1 MNSEKKK
8 QYLKRY
14 YQEHK
19 DKYRQNFKKF
29 YQRTKELN
37 LTIGDI
43 DFYQTREEL
52 KEAESRGEGKI
63 NWTAWDKVVEQT
75 KQQITNALENFEQPL
90 KRKPIYVYVINSK
103 EPLMVFENSDQASQ
117 TLGIN
122 RMIITNACRSH
133 RPIKDKG
140 IYLSYTPINENT
152 YQDLRIQ

>member
-63 NWTAWDKVVEQT
+63 NWTAFDKVVEQT

-90 KRKPIYVYVINSK
+90 KRKPIYCYTLKTKLLIK
-103 EPLMVFENSDQASQ
+103 TFKDSDEAAT
-117 TLGIN
+117 TLDIN
-122 RMIITNACRSH
+122 RMIVTNHARTQV
-133 RPIKDKG
+133 PIYHKN
-140 IYLSYTPINENT
+140 IILSYTPINENT